1 MFDQWL
7 FFRFNLREETGFV
20 STSIDNRQ
28 PLESLN
34 MSEVPL
40 NNWESQ
46 IQMYIHFTLLSETKY
61 YNIGMCCLSA
71 LRHNMTGW
79 LWHDHVSEWTWLDD
93 YDMIM
98 CQSGHDWMTMT
109 YDHVSEW
116 TWLDGYDMI
125 MCQSGHDWMAMT
137 YDHVSEWTWLDGYD
151 IWSCV
156 RVDMTGWLWHDH
168 VSESTWLDDMTY
180 DHVSEWTWLDVV

>member
-46 IQMYIHFTLLSETKY
+46 IQMSIHFALLNETKY
-61 YNIGMCCLSA
+61 YNIGICYLSA
-71 LRHNMTGW
+71 LRHNMTGR
-79 LWHDHVSEWTWLDD
+79 LWH
-93 YDMIM
+93 
-98 CQSGHDWMTMT
+98 
-109 YDHVSEW
+109 
-116 TWLDGYDMI
+116 MI

-137 YDHVSEWTWLDGYD
+137 YDHVSEW
-151 IWSCV
+151 
-156 RVDMTGWLWHDH
+156 MTSLLSQTQHD
-168 VSESTWLDDMTY
+168 WMAMTY
-180 DHVSEWTWLDVV
+180 DHVSEWMTSLLFFQWDNTIQNLIWSDKLTFVLMTVQLLTVWLLAVEIVTAVPLIITCWLFGFGL